1 MSDFMN
7 MMGYF
12 YNQADLIARAIAANP
27 DCSDY
32 EQREI
37 LRRYGINPNDLTER
51 DIEYI
56 NKRINVYLS

>member
-1 MSDFMN
+1 MTDFMN
-7 MMGYF
+7 MIGYC
-12 YNQADLIARAIAANP
+12 YNQFELIARAIAANP
-27 DCSDY
+27 DCSNY

-37 LRRYGINPNDLTER
+37 LCCYGINPNDLTER